1 MTLAGNSSLA
11 RKLYERE
18 TPIPGLQPLEEMP
31 LLQRYL
37 SRISARIESDGLTHL
52 YWVTGIHT
60 REITEALV
68 EAIARRYQGQR
79 PALVGDKNAIVVRP
93 GEAQLVEPVA
103 THLDCPVLL
112 MQEFY
117 TDSFAI
123 INEAAV
129 LDVTPVSTDD
139 GVPEFNED
147 ATVVSLYIGLFNML
161 KNRAVDNRAKAQA
174 RC

>member
-18 TPIPGLQPLEEMP
+18 SSVPGLQQLEETP

-52 YWVTGIHT
+52 YWVAGINT
-60 REITEALV
+60 REIAEALLDT
-68 EAIARRYQGQR
+68 IARRYQDRR
-79 PALVGDKNAIVVRP
+79 PSLVGDKNALVVRP
-93 GEAQLVEPVA
+93 GEVQLVEPLA
-103 THLDCPVLL
+103 TRLGCPILL

-147 ATVVSLYIGLFNML
+147 STVVSLYIGLFNML
-161 KNRAVDNRAKAQA
+161 KNRAVDSRARVQA
-174 RC
+174 RS